1 MTWTTTT
8 HSPEETQAI
17 AAALG
22 ERLEGGDVVALI
34 GEMGAGKTTL
44 VRGLARGLGADEEE
58 VASPTYTLMHEYP
71 GRLVLRH
78 FDAWME
84 EREEAFL
91 LGGGAEWLHDPEG
104 VCVLEWAGR
113 VSGHLPA
120 EHLQLE
126 LQPLD
131 LERRELRL
139 LVLGC
144 GPRAERLQALLGEL
158 QEAFGGTPEKIPSR
172 PEPEGP
178 STVEPDA

>member
-1 MTWTTTT
+1 LTVLSD
-8 HSPEETQAI
+8 SPEATQAL

-22 ERLEGGDVVALI
+22 ASLCGGDVLALR
-34 GEMGAGKTTL
+34 GEMGAGKTTF
-44 VRGLARGLGADEEE
+44 VRGLARGLEADEDE

-91 LGGGAEWLHDPEG
+91 LGGGAEWLHDPAG

-113 VSGHLPA
+113 VA
-120 EHLQLE
+120 EHLPEEHLDLE
-126 LQPLD
+126 LVPLD

-139 LVLGC
+139 TPRGS
-144 GPRAERLQALLGEL
+144 GSRAERWRALLEDL
-158 QEAFGGTPEKIPSR
+158 AARLGGRLEKTSGGAEPS
-172 PEPEGP
+172 GP
-178 STVEPDA
+178 PTVGSGA

>member
-1 MTWTTTT
+1 
-8 HSPEETQAI
+8 
-17 AAALG
+17 
-22 ERLEGGDVVALI
+22 
-34 GEMGAGKTTL
+34 
-44 VRGLARGLGADEEE
+44 
-58 VASPTYTLMHEYP
+58 
-71 GRLVLRH
+71 
-78 FDAWME
+78 ME